1 MQNSGS
7 KPTPWRRLTLA
18 VAAVMAA
25 AAPGL
30 AVPGTAHAQQQSA
43 PATRPGGLISAEPS
57 LFRVMPGIP
66 TPTSAWK
73 VLYRSTD
80 ANGNPDEVSGTVIVP
95 DDGRSG
101 TRPLLT
107 YAVGTVGIAD
117 QCAPSANFP
126 KGTSIEASE
135 INAALQRGW
144 AVAVTDYQGL
154 GTPGDHTYLVG
165 RPEGT
170 AVLDAARAA
179 QRLPEAQRA
188 GVTTDSPVAVMGYS
202 QGGHASAWAA
212 ELARTYAPDLHIKGI
227 ASGGVPADELKS
239 AQAGGGVVGLQ
250 LMVAIGHDAAY
261 PELNLDSYLNDEGR
275 AVVTKLRGGCV
286 LDDALAT
293 FGKSLDEL
301 TVRNPIEAPDWQK
314 RLAADKLGTRA
325 PGYPVYLYHGTA
337 DEIVSYDLGQ
347 QLRSDWCS
355 RGNVVQWQPIP
366 LANHAAGAVAGATP
380 AMDWLAARI
389 AGQPTQGNCD

>member
-1 MQNSGS
+1 MRQSGR
-7 KPTPWRRLTLA
+7 KPTPWRRLA
-18 VAAVMAA
+18 VAAAAVIAA

-30 AVPGTAHAQQQSA
+30 AVPGTAQARQQSA
-43 PATRPGGLISAEPS
+43 PAARPGDLISAEPS
-57 LFRVMPGIP
+57 SFRLPPGIP
-66 TPTSAWK
+66 TLTNAWK

-80 ANGNPDEVSGTVIVP
+80 VNGKPDEVSGTVIVP
-95 DDGRSG
+95 DDGRTG

-107 YAVGTVGIAD
+107 YAVGTVGMGD
-117 QCAPSANFP
+117 QCAPSVNFP
-126 KGTSIEASE
+126 KGTSIEAGQ

-179 QRLPEAQRA
+179 QRLPEARHA
-188 GVTTDSPVAVMGYS
+188 GVTADSPVAVMGYS
-202 QGGHASAWAA
+202 QGGHAGAWAA
-212 ELARTYAPDLHIKGI
+212 ELARTYAPDLRIKGI
-227 ASGGVPADELKS
+227 ASGGVPADELKG
-239 AQAGGGVVGLQ
+239 AAGGGGVAGLE

-261 PELNLDSYLNDEGR
+261 PGLGLDGYLNDEGR
-275 AVVTKLRGGCV
+275 AVVAELRGGCV
-286 LDDALAT
+286 LDNALAT

-301 TVRNPIEAPDWQK
+301 TVRDPLASPDWQE
-314 RLAADKLGTRA
+314 RLAADRLGTRA

-337 DEIVSYDLGQ
+337 DEIVSYGLVE

-355 RGNVVQWQPIP
+355 RGNVVQWQPVP
-366 LANHAAGAVAGATP
+366 LANHAAAAVAGGTP
-380 AMDWLAARI
+380 ALDWLAARI
-389 AGQPTQGNCD
+389 AGQPAQGNCG

>member
-1 MQNSGS
+1 MQHSGN
-7 KPTPWRRLTLA
+7 KPTPWRRLALA
-18 VAAVMAA
+18 AVAVMAA
-25 AAPGL
+25 AAPCL
-30 AVPGTAHAQQQSA
+30 AVPGTAAAAQTA
-43 PATRPGGLISAEPS
+43 PAGARPGDLISAEPS
-57 LFRVMPGIP
+57 LFRVVPGLP
-66 TPTSAWK
+66 TLTRAWK
-73 VLYRSTD
+73 ILYRSTD
-80 ANGNPDEVSGTVIVP
+80 VNGNPDQVSGTVIVP
-95 DDGRSG
+95 DDGRTG

-107 YAVGTVGIAD
+107 YAVGTVGLAD

-126 KGTSIEASE
+126 KGTSIEAGE

-179 QRLPEAQRA
+179 QRLPQAQQA
-188 GVTTDSPVAVMGYS
+188 GVTADSPVGVMGYS

-239 AQAGGGVVGLQ
+239 ANAGGGIVGLE
-250 LMVAIGHDAAY
+250 LLVAIGHDAAY
-261 PELNLDSYLNDEGR
+261 PELNLDGYLTDEGR
-275 AVVTKLRGGCV
+275 DVVTKLRGGCI

-293 FGKSLDEL
+293 IGKSLDEL
-301 TVRNPIEAPDWQK
+301 TVRNPIESPDWQK

-325 PGYPVYLYHGTA
+325 PGYPVYLYHGTS
-337 DEIVSYDLGQ
+337 DEVVSYDLGE
-347 QLRSDWCS
+347 QLRADWCS

-366 LANHAAGAVAGATP
+366 LANHAAGAIAGAAP

-389 AGQPTQGNCD
+389 AGQPTQGNCS

>member
-1 MQNSGS
+1 MQRSGS
-7 KPTPWRRLTLA
+7 RPAPWRQLALAA
-18 VAAVMAA
+18 VAVIAA
-25 AAPGL
+25 AAPCL
-30 AVPGTAHAQQQSA
+30 VPAIAEADAA
-43 PATRPGGLISAEPS
+43 PAGARPGDLISADPS

-66 TPTSAWK
+66 TATSAWK
-73 VLYRSTD
+73 ILYRSTD
-80 ANGNPDEVSGTVIVP
+80 VHGNPDQVSGTVIVP
-95 DDGRSG
+95 NDGRTG

-107 YAVGTVGIAD
+107 YAVGTVGLAD

-135 INAALQRGW
+135 INAALNRGW

-179 QRLPEAQRA
+179 QRLPQAQKA
-188 GVTTDSPVAVMGYS
+188 GVTADSPVGVMGYS

-227 ASGGVPADELKS
+227 ASGGVPADELKG
-239 AQAGGGVVGLQ
+239 AQAGGGVVGLEM
-250 LMVAIGHDAAY
+250 MVAIGHDAAY
-261 PELNLDSYLNDEGR
+261 PGLNLDGYLNDEGR
-275 AVVTKLRGGCV
+275 EVVQKLRSGCI

-293 FGKSLDEL
+293 IGKSLDDL
-301 TVRNPIEAPDWQK
+301 TVRNPLESPDWQK
-314 RLAADKLGTRA
+314 ALAADKLGARA

-366 LANHAAGAVAGATP
+366 LASHALGAVIGATP

-389 AGQPTQGNCD
+389 AGQPTQGNCG